1 MILKNKYTQKDLEE
15 LQNTL
20 DNSTEYQVKKEHCKD
35 IKRRK
40 AGEVTER
47 RMNPEQHESFSDRS
61 LNTNKGLFTLA
72 NLKILNPTIE
82 TIQNVFI
89 KHTII

>member
-1 MILKNKYTQKDLEE
+1 MKLKNKYTQKDLEE

-20 DNSTEYQVKKEHCKD
+20 DNSTEYQVKKEHRED

-47 RMNPEQHESFSDRS
+47 PMNHNDNESFSDRS
-61 LNTNKGLFTLA
+61 LSTNKGLFTLA